1 MDAGTSES
9 YSLAWPLPPG
19 QHSIAVVA
27 DPQELVIEPQNR
39 RQNNRMD
46 LRVNLP

>member
-1 MDAGTSES
+1 MREQARAS
-9 YSLAWPLPPG
+9 AWPGPPQG
-19 QHSIAVVA
+19 QHSIAVIA

-46 LRVNLP
+46 LTVNIP